1 VHLLKKCFRKKSF
14 ILEQKTR
21 KTVHEKYVVP
31 AEEQVKLEGRNLKL
45 NDCTIGDRKPDS
57 LSFVGDEFS
66 IQIESFEEVDGEI
79 FINGRELQDSYSF
92 FI

>member
-1 VHLLKKCFRKKSF
+1 
-14 ILEQKTR
+14 
-21 KTVHEKYVVP
+21 
-31 AEEQVKLEGRNLKL
+31 L

-66 IQIESFEEVDGEI
+66 IQIESFEEVEGEI